1 MNLKLG
7 WVISC
12 LKKIKN
18 KQKQK
23 RNQTIKQTIWKK
35 NHLKVFGMASL
46 RKNQKYATET
56 SSKLS
61 KCAVF

>member
-1 MNLKLG
+1 MNLGLG
-7 WVISC
+7 WVIAC
-12 LKKIKN
+12 FFFFKQTKTKIKQSN
-18 KQKQK
+18 EQFE
-23 RNQTIKQTIWKK
+23 N

-61 KCAVF
+61 KCIVF